1 MPPGPRKSF
10 LCQGISVGAKWADA
24 RDTLSTMPRKRV
36 VLKERAEAAVIPSC
50 VFSLFLLFFSFSSFL
65 FCIRSLSLF

>member
-24 RDTLSTMPRKRV
+24 RETLSTRPRKRV
-36 VLKERAEAAVIPSC
+36 VLKERAEAAVVIPSY
-50 VFSLFLLFFSFSSFL
+50 VFFFLFLFLLFFSFSLFL
-65 FCIRSLSLF
+65 FCI